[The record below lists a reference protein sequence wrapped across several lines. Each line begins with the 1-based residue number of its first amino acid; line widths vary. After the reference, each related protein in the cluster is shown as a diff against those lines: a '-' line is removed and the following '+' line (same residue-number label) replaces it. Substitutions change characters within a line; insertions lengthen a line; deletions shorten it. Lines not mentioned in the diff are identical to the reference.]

1 MACGAGQEE
10 SGPRIRAP
18 PHHDDADWQASG
30 DQSQS
35 QSQSREAGCLRGLGC
50 ALLHEL
56 AQLHPDLKQRV
67 GAGGGIDAILRTMDE
82 HRAFPGVLQRR
93 AVPA

>member
-1 MACGAGQEE
+1 MGQARRKAGLASGA
-10 SGPRIRAP
+10 IRPP
-18 PHHDDADWQASG
+18 PHHDDADAQASAE
-30 DQSQS
+30 

-50 ALLHEL
+50 VLLHEL